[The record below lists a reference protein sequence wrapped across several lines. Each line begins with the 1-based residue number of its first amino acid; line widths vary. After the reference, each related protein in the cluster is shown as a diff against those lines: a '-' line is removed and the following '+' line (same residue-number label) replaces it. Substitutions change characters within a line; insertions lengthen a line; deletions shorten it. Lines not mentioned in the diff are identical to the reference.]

1 VKKSGTREK
10 LLAEIHRLSEVAI
23 FGTLSTTYRTCGQP
37 TCRCH
42 RDGPKHGPHL
52 GISYRGE
59 NGKTASYYVPKAAEQ
74 AIREGVDAWEELI
87 LRLRQLADI
96 NKDDILA
103 AARHKRGA

>member
-1 VKKSGTREK
+1 MKKADRREK
-10 LLAEIHRLSEVAI
+10 LLVEIRRLADVAI

-42 RDGPKHGPHL
+42 GDGPKHGPHL

-59 NGKTASYYVPKAAEQ
+59 DGKTASYYVPKAAEPP
-74 AIREGVDAWEELI
+74 IRKGVEAWEQLK

-96 NKDDILA
+96 NKDNILA
-103 AARHKRGA
+103 EARQKRRA